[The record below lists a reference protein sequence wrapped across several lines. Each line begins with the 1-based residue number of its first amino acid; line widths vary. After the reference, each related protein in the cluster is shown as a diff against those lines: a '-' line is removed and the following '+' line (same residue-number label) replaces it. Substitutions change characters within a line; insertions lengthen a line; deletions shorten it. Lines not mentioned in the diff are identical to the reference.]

1 ESSDDSGTSAAGG
14 DLGWFAHDA
23 FGPQFGDQVAA
34 LQEGEVSAPFR
45 SQAGWHIVQRTGIRQ
60 TDVDAENRRNQ
71 AREAIGQ
78 RKLEDE
84 WNRFLRELRGEA
96 YIDIR
101 PASGAVSGS

>member
-1 ESSDDSGTSAAGG
+1 MGGVCPDRRALGPVAG
-14 DLGWFAHDA
+14 AR
-23 FGPQFGDQVAA
+23 
-34 LQEGEVSAPFR
+34 LQA
-45 SQAGWHIVQRTGIRQ
+45 
-60 TDVDAENRRNQ
+60 DVDAENRRNQ

-84 WNRFLRELRGEA
+84 WNRFLREMRGEA